1 MIDPLTMF
9 GACWCASLP
18 VQFPVSIRPL
28 PVSPAL
34 WSGIFYLLSL
44 PDSLA
49 LWAWTSHSY
58 QHALLSGLILMV
70 QCLYLRGVYC
80 AVIKSLLTHI
90 NVVLSRICG
99 FCLDL
104 EEVGGAVGDED
115 KATEPE
121 TKMKGE
127 VWSFSLSLSH
137 IFWFLFHS
145 SKPLCQELKSQQ
157 LLF

>member
-1 MIDPLTMF
+1 
-9 GACWCASLP
+9 
-18 VQFPVSIRPL
+18 
-28 PVSPAL
+28 
-34 WSGIFYLLSL
+34 
-44 PDSLA
+44 
-49 LWAWTSHSY
+49 
-58 QHALLSGLILMV
+58 MV

-127 VWSFSLSLSH
+127 V
-137 IFWFLFHS
+137 
-145 SKPLCQELKSQQ
+145 
-157 LLF
+157 